1 MTNPKEWAIGI
12 DIGATNSQA
21 ALVHRQDGA
30 TVGLDRQPTRAEQG
44 PEIGLKRIGDMVEAA
59 LIRSGLDRPAL
70 AGIGVGC
77 TGPLDI
83 ERGLIMEPW
92 TMPGWRE
99 VPVVDYLSRRFRLP
113 VYLDNDCNVAALGEH
128 WIGAGQGHSNVLYV
142 AVSTGIGA
150 GIIIDGQLRRGF
162 ECNMGE
168 VGLMSIDLDGGTCG
182 GGSSGCWEFLASGPA
197 IAEAARSQADD
208 QMLAAAGGDL
218 TQVTAELVA
227 RLAAEGHTAARSVME
242 REAFYLGVGLAN
254 LIVILAPE
262 IVVLGG
268 GVMRSWGSLQPTIE
282 RVVRERTR
290 LIPSAQQIPI
300 VRTRLDL
307 SAGYIGAARMVFLA
321 STQTPV

>member
-1 MTNPKEWAIGI
+1 VTNPKEWAIGI
-12 DIGATNSQA
+12 DIGATNSRA
-21 ALVHRQDGA
+21 AIVHRQDGA
-30 TVGLDRQPTRAEQG
+30 TVGLGRQPTLAEQG
-44 PEIGLKRIGDMVEAA
+44 PEIGLKRIGDMVETTLA
-59 LIRSGLDRPAL
+59 RSGLDVPAL

-99 VPVVDYLSRRFRLP
+99 VPVVDYLSRRFGMP

-128 WIGAGQGHSNVLYV
+128 WIGAGHGCSDMLYV
-142 AVSTGIGA
+142 TVSTGIGA

-162 ECNMGE
+162 GGNMGE
-168 VGLMSIDLDGGTCG
+168 VGLMSVDLDGATCG

-197 IAEAARSQADD
+197 IAEVARSQADD
-208 QMLAAAGGDL
+208 QMLAAAQGDPARI
-218 TQVTAELVA
+218 TAELVA
-227 RLAAEGHTAARSVME
+227 RLAAEGHAAARSIME

-268 GVMRSWGSLQPTIE
+268 GVMRSWALLQPTME

-290 LIPSAQQIPI
+290 LIPSAQQIPV
-300 VRTRLDL
+300 VRSKLNL

-321 STQTPV
+321 TSQALV

>member
-1 MTNPKEWAIGI
+1 M
-12 DIGATNSQA
+12 
-21 ALVHRQDGA
+21 VYRQDGA
-30 TVGLDRQPTRAEQG
+30 TVGLDRQPTLAEQG

-59 LIRSGLDRPAL
+59 LNRSGLDLPVL

-77 TGPLDI
+77 TGPLDV

-99 VPVVDYLSRRFRLP
+99 VPVVGYLSRRFGIP

-128 WIGAGQGHSNVLYV
+128 WIGAGQGHSDVLYV

-162 ECNMGE
+162 GSNMGE
-168 VGLMSIDLDGGTCG
+168 VGLMSIDLDGATCG

-208 QMLAAAGGDL
+208 QMLAAAQGDPARI
-218 TQVTAELVA
+218 TSELVA
-227 RLAAEGHTAARSVME
+227 RLAAEGHAAARSIME

-254 LIVILAPE
+254 LVVILAPE

-268 GVMRSWGSLQPTIE
+268 GVMRSWALLQPTVE
-282 RVVRERTR
+282 RVIRERTR

-321 STQTPV
+321 SARTPV